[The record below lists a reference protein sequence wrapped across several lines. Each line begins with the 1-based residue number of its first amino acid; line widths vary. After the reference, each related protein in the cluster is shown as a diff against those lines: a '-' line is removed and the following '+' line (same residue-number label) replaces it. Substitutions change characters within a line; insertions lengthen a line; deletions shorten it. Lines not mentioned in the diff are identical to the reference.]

1 MNAKQI
7 VEHFGGKTRAA
18 AALGVSRQTI
28 HYWLKNGISPLRAL
42 DVELRI
48 KGVVKQPRTR
58 RPDRPGRV
66 TSSDGIG
73 VLVKLRQE

>member
-1 MNAKQI
+1 MNAQQI

-42 DVELRI
+42 DVELKI
-48 KGVVKQPRTR
+48 KGMVKRPRSQ
-58 RPDRPGRV
+58 RPNWPGRLA
-66 TSSDGIG
+66 GE
-73 VLVKLRQE
+73 Q